1 MAKASVCFLTL
12 FIFIS
17 VFTPYTDGSVLM
29 LGQQTSMTGTEGT
42 HNEAIDVC
50 LSQGMGLLIFETNS
64 DWSAM
69 CKSRLD
75 DVKQRNRASNILVS
89 VFSNAGLTW
98 LGASLNTTNPLD
110 LLWDNGNKY
119 VGP

>member
-1 MAKASVCFLTL
+1 MARASVCFLSL

-29 LGQQTSMTGTEGT
+29 LGQQTSVTGTEGS

-69 CKSRLD
+69 CKLRLD
-75 DVKQRNRASNILVS
+75 DVKQRNPMRPSTFWFQSFPTQIL
-89 VFSNAGLTW
+89 
-98 LGASLNTTNPLD
+98 LG
-110 LLWDNGNKY
+110 W
-119 VGP
+119 VQV